1 MTGQIA
7 LDFQTEKLN
16 EAWRGVQV
24 SVLQRRNQ
32 RAEAMNEAMAR
43 QSAAAEGEL
52 QELQARHQHLDSQ
65 IDVLKKEFDDSLLA
79 LEYSTKL
86 LSEDLDEKL
95 RQHQKTLPCLGPR
108 AHWLDCQKKYALDS
122 RPCDAYLETLERC
135 VTDTI
140 VKNSS

>member
-52 QELQARHQHLDSQ
+52 QVLQARHQHLDSQ

-122 RPCDAYLETLERC
+122 RPCDAYLETLEQC